1 MKNQKSEAKRAF
13 LVLAGGSL
21 MLLGCIIPD
30 KSATAPSVAP
40 GSAASIGGGGAAAP
54 AGAAGGPGVAGGG
67 GEGLRCRRADRRRRG
82 REQPESAQRQPGRLL
97 VHVQGQGDDDGR

>member
-40 GSAASIGGGGAAAP
+40 GSARRSAA
-54 AGAAGGPGVAGGG
+54 
-67 GEGLRCRRADRRRRG
+67 ERRQRRRRQRRRAWRWG
-82 REQPESAQRQPGRLL
+82 RTAARTR
-97 VHVQGQGDDDGR
+97 